1 MAENNNMEK
10 ALEQQDQK
18 VVVGNNED
26 EENEEVVIPKIDIE
40 AQKRM
45 QRKLR
50 RKERKARPNIRVT
63 VHFNGS
69 SDNNPNEDQII
80 SVNCGTG
87 QQSIRWLAQVA
98 SLQLTKK
105 ARPSGY
111 SRQRDVK
118 LKIRGNLLPKHV
130 ALTPRGDLREL
141 LVEVP
146 EDKRA
151 PVHPK
156 AKIID
161 VLKDGAHVRLSVQNE
176 IKPTKALLPK
186 GAVFERPSWTEV
198 AFTNSNDGVRRSSIR
213 EDVSPMRMKS
223 HGSPDR
229 KAYDEKMKLDQEMEL
244 LRLNQENDDEFL

>member
-1 MAENNNMEK
+1 MDI
-10 ALEQQDQK
+10 QD
-18 VVVGNNED
+18 NE
-26 EENEEVVIPKIDIE
+26 IE
-40 AQKRM
+40 
-45 QRKLR
+45 
-50 RKERKARPNIRVT
+50 I
-63 VHFNGS
+63 
-69 SDNNPNEDQII
+69 
-80 SVNCGTG
+80 
-87 QQSIRWLAQVA
+87 
-98 SLQLTKK
+98 
-105 ARPSGY
+105 
-111 SRQRDVK
+111 
-118 LKIRGNLLPKHV
+118 KIRGNLLPKHV

-176 IKPTKALLPK
+176 IKPTKALLPNI
-186 GAVFERPSWTEV
+186 FINEV
-198 AFTNSNDGVRRSSIR
+198 ALQNSNDGVRRSSIR

-229 KAYDEKMKLDQEMEL
+229 KAYDKKMKLDQEMEL